1 MTNGDERD
9 ATTDSPEHGM
19 HGLDAVRYF
28 LDRVAVPF
36 EVVEHEQTFA
46 ASAEASVAGVDPRQ
60 QMAKTVILHDREGL
74 RAAVIPAS
82 ERLDLHK
89 AQALIGAGTSH
100 LRLASED
107 EIALGRSRALRPRTK
122 RVHRLGP
129 SRTPAAVRPRWA
141 SAL

>member
-9 ATTDSPEHGM
+9 ATTDSPGHGM
-19 HGLDAVRYF
+19 HGLDALRYF
-28 LDRVAVPF
+28 LDREAVPF

-46 ASAEASVAGVDPRQ
+46 AAAEASVAGVEPQ

-89 AQALIGAGTSH
+89 AQALIGGTSH

-107 EIALGRSRALRPRTK
+107 EIAQASPG
-122 RVHRLGP
+122 
-129 SRTPAAVRPRWA
+129 AASPD
-141 SAL
+141 